1 MIGPSGDS
9 ILFEA
14 PSLQICMNPFKVFVL
29 FLFFAGAPAA
39 FAGFEF
45 THPGLLHGREDLAH
59 IKAAVAAK
67 TLPTF
72 AGYEA
77 FQADACSR
85 ADYKMRGPMAMVGR
99 NPTTGAADYDSDA
112 NAAYQNAVMWI
123 ITDNIAHANKAKE
136 IVNAWSATLKSITGR
151 DTVLMAGLGP
161 FKMINA
167 AEILRHTPSGWAPS
181 DIALTEKHFREVIY
195 PVLEN
200 FAPFANGNW
209 DTAAM
214 KTMLAIGV
222 FCNDRAIYERALCYY
237 VNGAGD
243 GRLSHYIINETG
255 QCQES
260 GRDQQHTQLGLAH
273 LGDFCEIAWHQGL
286 DLYSYDEN
294 LLLKGFEYTAKYNLG
309 ESVPFTETLDRT
321 GKYHHTGISPEGRG
335 KLRAIY
341 EQIHHHYETRAGI
354 STPWVKQ
361 VVGKIRPEGAG
372 KPGADQV
379 GYGTLLFTNDE
390 AKKSVETPVAPGG
403 VIAIRTTDQIS
414 LSWIP
419 PIGGKSYTV
428 WRDARIIAE
437 NLTSA
442 HFTDK
447 DVQAGEIYTYVISSA
462 KDSHSVPVSVCAGLP
477 KPWSHQDIGGPMPAG
492 NIRHDG
498 TTFTV
503 EGSGADIGDK
513 RDQFHMTSVPVKGDT
528 TIVARYVPQLSS
540 QKSRFGVMMRDGDDA
555 DAAHVSLL
563 MDADTHTNLETPVWN
578 VRFMSRAEAG
588 METENPASENL
599 PAPAV
604 TDGRLTGNV
613 WLKLS
618 REGHTFI
625 GEYSLDGNQWTPVG
639 RATVPLSQ
647 ETITGLAVC
656 SRVPIST
663 TVKFDHVAVTNSSL
677 PPASGSTPQY

>member
-1 MIGPSGDS
+1 
-9 ILFEA
+9 
-14 PSLQICMNPFKVFVL
+14 MNHFKVFIL
-29 FLFFAGAPAA
+29 FLFFAWAPTTS
-39 FAGFEF
+39 AGFAF
-45 THPGLLHGREDLAH
+45 VHPGLLHDREDLAR

-67 TLPTF
+67 TLPAF

-99 NPTTGAADYDSDA
+99 NPTIGAGDYDSDA

-123 ITDNIAHANKAKE
+123 ITGDIVHANKAKE
-136 IVNAWSATLKSITGR
+136 IVNTWSATLKSITGR
-151 DTVLMAGLGP
+151 DAVLMAGLGP

-167 AEILRHTPSGWAPS
+167 AEILRHTPSGWATS

-237 VNGAGD
+237 VNGEGD
-243 GRLSHYIINETG
+243 GRLSHYIIHETG

-309 ESVPFTETLDRT
+309 ESVPFMETLDRT

-341 EQIHHHYETRAGI
+341 EQIHHHYQTRAGI
-354 STPWVKQ
+354 ATPWVKQ
-361 VVGKIRPEGAG
+361 AVEKIRPEGAG

-390 AKKSVETPVAPGG
+390 AKKDLEAPAAPGG
-403 VIAIRTTDQIS
+403 VIAEGAMDKIR

-419 PIGGKSYTV
+419 PIGEKTYTV
-428 WRDARIIAE
+428 RRNARIIAE
-437 NLTSA
+437 NVTSTT
-442 HFTDK
+442 FMDEN
-447 DVQAGEIYTYVISSA
+447 VVAGHIYNYVVSAAKKMSSM
-462 KDSHSVPVSVCAGLP
+462 PVSICAGLP
-477 KPWSHQDIGGPMPAG
+477 KPWSHQDIGEPLPAG
-492 NIRHDG
+492 SINYDG
-498 TTFTV
+498 STFTM
-503 EGSGADIGDK
+503 EGSGAEIGGN
-513 RDQFHMTSVPVKGDT
+513 RDQFHMASVSLKGDT
-528 TIVARYVPQLSS
+528 TIVACYVPQLSS
-540 QKSRFGVMMRDGDDA
+540 QKSRFGVMMRAGNGD
-555 DAAHVSLL
+555 DAAHVSMLI
-563 MDADTHTNLETPVWN
+563 DADLHANLETPPWN
-578 VRFMSRAEAG
+578 VRFINRVEAG
-588 METENPASENL
+588 METGNHATAVLS
-599 PAPAV
+599 APAV
-604 TDGRLTGNV
+604 TNGRLTGNV

-618 REGHTFI
+618 RKDNTFI
-625 GEYSLDGNQWTPVG
+625 GEYSLDGNRWTQVG
-639 RATVPLSQ
+639 KATISLPP

-656 SRVPIST
+656 SRIPVST
-663 TVKFDHVAVTNSSL
+663 TVKFDHVAITNSSL
-677 PPASGSTPQY
+677 SATGIAPKD